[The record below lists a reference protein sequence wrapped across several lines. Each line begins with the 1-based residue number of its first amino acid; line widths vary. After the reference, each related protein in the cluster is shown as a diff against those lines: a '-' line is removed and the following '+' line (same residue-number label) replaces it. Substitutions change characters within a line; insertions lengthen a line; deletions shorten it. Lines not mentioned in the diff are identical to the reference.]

1 MKDIAREF
9 LGRLTTEEADL
20 KASLGNDGA
29 GLGMLTAIKEFDYYY
44 YNYIRHEQTEET
56 DVHMH
61 LMQLGIPKLI
71 AGVLS
76 AVPTFEYPSKRS
88 PA

>member
-1 MKDIAREF
+1 MKDIARDF
-9 LGRLTTEEADL
+9 LGRLTAEEADF
-20 KASLGNDGA
+20 KTSLANDGA
-29 GLGMLTAIKEFDYYY
+29 GLRMVTAIKEFDYYY

-61 LMQLGIPKLI
+61 LMQLGLPKLI

-76 AVPTFEYPSKRS
+76 AVPTFKYRS
-88 PA
+88 